1 MANLSSLPVLLIAFN
16 RPILTKAN
24 LQMIS
29 KIKPEKLFFSV
40 DGPRKNSVEDLV
52 NVNLCKDLI
61 QDLDWKCKLFTNF
74 SASNLGSGIWP
85 YESINWAETY
95 KYYPPNGIQYINPYQ
110 RRFPCTD
117 TRQLCVPAV
126 PRKAATPV
134 TTFSQWNRNP
144 VIYLGSGY

>member
-1 MANLSSLPVLLIAFN
+1 MTYLYH
-16 RPILTKAN
+16 PIHGTTD
-24 LQMIS
+24 I
-29 KIKPEKLFFSV
+29 KI
-40 DGPRKNSVEDLV
+40 DH
-52 NVNLCKDLI
+52 
-61 QDLDWKCKLFTNF
+61 FTITNPYTIF
-74 SASNLGSGIWP
+74 GADQYNAG

-134 TTFSQWNRNP
+134 TAFSQWNRNP